1 MGQLADAFVIVNEID
16 TRSTVLARVVGA
28 VVDVG
33 LAIGAGVAGQALAAV
48 TIQMVVA
55 RATVLTGV

>member
-1 MGQLADAFVIVNEID
+1 VGQLADAFVIVNEID
-16 TRSTVLARVVGA
+16 ARSAVLAGVVGA

-48 TIQMVVA
+48 AIQMIVA
-55 RATVLTGV
+55 RATVLAGV